1 MSKSGQASFEYLAV
15 LALTL
20 LILVPAIYLFF
31 SYSRDS
37 KEDII
42 DANVN
47 KIGREMVDIVNY
59 VYYSGE
65 GSKITLEVDIP
76 SDVKEIKVD
85 DNFKEIIFVLDTGK
99 GDNEMVFF
107 TKVAADVVMA
117 PLLNPLGKM
126 DLEVNFELDAPA
138 PASDIISII
147 PK

>member
-1 MSKSGQASFEYLAV
+1 M
-15 LALTL
+15 
-20 LILVPAIYLFF
+20 
-31 SYSRDS
+31 
-37 KEDII
+37 
-42 DANVN
+42 
-47 KIGREMVDIVNY
+47 
-59 VYYSGE
+59 
-65 GSKITLEVDIP
+65 
-76 SDVKEIKVD
+76 
-85 DNFKEIIFVLDTGK
+85 LDTGK